1 MPRPTILA
9 YNLPEARL
17 GKLRFLCM
25 KLGLLVKPVPAEDF
39 AQPIGALC
47 GISPRAEAPEAAQP
61 FSGEMIVLC
70 HMSNQQ
76 IDRFLTT
83 ARQMRV
89 PAFPIKAMLTPT
101 NAAWNA
107 GQLYAELT
115 QERAAI
121 LAGDTAHEADQEG

>member
-1 MPRPTILA
+1 MILTF
-9 YNLPEARL
+9 NLNENRL
-17 GKLRFLCM
+17 SKLRFLCM

-47 GISPRAEAPEAAQP
+47 GISPRAEASDTVQP
-61 FSGEMIVLC
+61 FDGEMIVFC
-70 HMSNQQ
+70 HMSSQQ
-76 IDRFLTT
+76 IDRFLTA

-121 LAGDTAHEADQEG
+121 LAGDTAHDADQEG

>member
-9 YNLPEARL
+9 CNLPDARL

-25 KLGLLVKPVPAEDF
+25 KLGLLVQPVPAEDF

-47 GISPRAEAPEAAQP
+47 GVSSRTESPEPAEA
-61 FSGEMIVLC
+61 FTGEMIVFC
-70 HMSNQQ
+70 HMSSQQ
-76 IDRFLTT
+76 IDRFLQT
-83 ARQMRV
+83 ARQLRV
-89 PAFPIKAMLTPT
+89 PPFPIKAMLTPT

-115 QERAAI
+115 QERAAVMSG
-121 LAGDTAHEADQEG
+121 AAVHEAQKEQ